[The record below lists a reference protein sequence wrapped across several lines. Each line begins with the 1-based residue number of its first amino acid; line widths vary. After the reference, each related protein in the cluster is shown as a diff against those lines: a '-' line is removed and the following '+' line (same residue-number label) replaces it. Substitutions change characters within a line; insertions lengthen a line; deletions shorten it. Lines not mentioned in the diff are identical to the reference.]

1 MFPYHA
7 LHAMGKKKYNAILP
21 HPFGLPRADELV
33 DDTLSCIVE
42 VTKLSFPNHQSIGT
56 GHSKAQ
62 LKSCIDRNGK
72 LFLGGRRL
80 SGRDRFKNQQFT

>member
-33 DDTLSCIVE
+33 DDTLSSIVE
-42 VTKLSFPNHQSIGT
+42 VAKLSFPNHQSIGT

-62 LKSCIDRNGK
+62 LKSCIDGNGK
-72 LFLGGRRL
+72 LFWGEENYQGGI
-80 SGRDRFKNQQFT
+80 FKTQQFT